1 MSSRNSYSHFCS
13 SPPPLSS
20 SSSSFREASYAQGD
34 GDAPR
39 KDAAAAVAA
48 AGFLNEHN
56 VHQNSALSLD
66 SPPSPKLTSA
76 ETPAG
81 STSVS
86 TPKRERAGTLCS
98 NLDQIQFRS
107 HTIAPSPT
115 LPRFTSASTP
125 PRPAASASA
134 DSNLHSSPRGRQNL
148 HSPSGHGLRLQT
160 EINPIVNPFATA
172 TGDSSTFG
180 TLTSSPTLI
189 RSSRPSLTLHHK
201 SSASSLRPISRT
213 PSLRAGSLPNP
224 FSPISATSSC
234 YPSPVIA
241 AMGDVTPLPSPLL
254 PSDSPGPWKK
264 LGYQKARDTIP
275 ESHPVENAPLANTES
290 SKATAAMVLPKK
302 KSYAGLGSG
311 RSGAANESEHLHT
324 PSTSASH
331 TRNRSISEYIPDP
344 MHIPKRMSTIS
355 GTRVRPE
362 LKNVEPGYDGHMR
375 REPHLSEARG
385 LAPPIEKPPTPP
397 PSEAS
402 MSANDVSSLAAFGL
416 PNKETYH
423 EYFEAYGK
431 HDRKL
436 RRWRAIKM
444 LGQGTFSR
452 VMLAT
457 SQISPSD
464 DEDCSSGTGMHT
476 PEPTYHDR
484 RSLVAVKVCEHGPRG
499 GASEDRIE
507 MSLKRELELMRV
519 LQHPSL
525 VQLKAWNIE
534 MTRAILVLSYCPG
547 GDLFDIASRHRDI
560 LSPTLLRRIFSE
572 VVGAVSYL
580 HSEKIVHRDIKLENV
595 LVNLTPEELS
605 TPTDWATYPYSVIT
619 LTDLGLSRRVAD
631 DEKLETRCGS
641 DDYAAPEVIM
651 GQPYDGR
658 ATDAWSLGVL
668 LYALLEGRLPFDP
681 PPGAGDYAMQMRMR
695 SRTSHRIARVEWRW
709 IEYGVPN
716 GEDGEGKHEAD
727 PAKFSAKGLQGAR
740 EVVEGLLRRARTRWP
755 LTQAAATEWV
765 SGGIQVEGG
774 IRFREEDDGEEV
786 TH

>member
-1 MSSRNSYSHFCS
+1 MSSRNSHSHFCS

-20 SSSSFREASYAQGD
+20 SSFQEAPYAQGD

-48 AGFLNEHN
+48 AGFLNEYN
-56 VHQNSALSLD
+56 AHQHSALNLA
-66 SPPSPKLTSA
+66 PSPELTSA
-76 ETPAG
+76 ETPAEP
-81 STSVS
+81 TSVS
-86 TPKRERAGTLCS
+86 TPKRERAGTLGS

-115 LPRFTSASTP
+115 LPRFTSDSTP
-125 PRPAASASA
+125 PRRAATV
-134 DSNLHSSPRGRQNL
+134 DSNLHSSPLGRQNL
-148 HSPSGHGLRLQT
+148 HSPSGHRLRLQT
-160 EINPIVNPFATA
+160 EINPVVNPFTS
-172 TGDSSTFG
+172 DSLNFG
-180 TLTSSPTLI
+180 TLTSSPTPI

-234 YPSPVIA
+234 YPSPVIS

-264 LGYQKARDTIP
+264 LGYQQTHDIIP
-275 ESHPVENAPLANTES
+275 ESHPVENAPSANNQVS
-290 SKATAAMVLPKK
+290 NPTAAMVLPKK

-311 RSGAANESEHLHT
+311 RSGAANDSEHLHT
-324 PSTSASH
+324 QTTSASH
-331 TRNRSISEYIPDP
+331 SRVRSISEYIPDP

-375 REPHLSEARG
+375 REPHLSGARG

-402 MSANDVSSLAAFGL
+402 LSANDVSSLAAFG
-416 PNKETYH
+416 NKESHH

-464 DEDCSSGTGMHT
+464 DEDCSPGTGMHT
-476 PEPTYHDR
+476 PEPTYHHDR
-484 RSLVAVKVCEHGPRG
+484 RTLVAVKVCEHGPRG

-560 LSPTLLRRIFSE
+560 MSPALLRRIFSE

-786 TH
+786 SH

>member
-1 MSSRNSYSHFCS
+1 MDQPVDQQARRSTTTKPALPSTQVPATMSSRNSHSHFHAS
-13 SPPPLSS
+13 SPLLSS
-20 SSSSFREASYAQGD
+20 ASLQEAPHLQTA

-48 AGFLNEHN
+48 AGLVDDVNEYN
-56 VHQNSALSLD
+56 AHQHSALNLD
-66 SPPSPKLTSA
+66 SPPSPKVTSA

-86 TPKRERAGTLCS
+86 TPKRDRAGTLSS

-115 LPRFTSASTP
+115 LPRFTSDTTP
-125 PRPAASASA
+125 PRPLSTG
-134 DSNLHSSPRGRQNL
+134 DGNLHSSPLGRQNL
-148 HSPSGHGLRLQT
+148 NSPTGHRLRLQT
-160 EINPIVNPFATA
+160 EINPIVNPFTAA
-172 TGDSSTFG
+172 TGDSSNFG
-180 TLTSSPTLI
+180 TLSSSPAPI
-189 RSSRPSLTLHHK
+189 RSSRPSLNLHRK

-234 YPSPVIA
+234 YPSPVIS

-264 LGYQKARDTIP
+264 LGYHQTPETIP
-275 ESHPVENAPLANTES
+275 ESHPVDNASSANTES
-290 SKATAAMVLPKK
+290 SNPTPAMALPKK
-302 KSYAGLGSG
+302 KSYAGLDSG
-311 RSGAANESEHLHT
+311 RSGATNDAEHLRT
-324 PSTSASH
+324 QTTSASH
-331 TRNRSISEYIPDP
+331 SRNRSISEYIPDP

-375 REPHLSEARG
+375 REPHLSGARG
-385 LAPPIEKPPTPP
+385 LAAPIEKPPTPP

-402 MSANDVSSLAAFGL
+402 LSANDVSSLAAFGH
-416 PNKETYH
+416 PSKESHY

-457 SQISPSD
+457 SQITPTD
-464 DEDCSSGTGMHT
+464 DEDCSPSSGMHT
-476 PEPTYHDR
+476 PEPTYQHDR
-484 RSLVAVKVCEHGPRG
+484 RTLVAVKVCEHGPRG

-507 MSLKRELELMRV
+507 MSLKRELELMQV

-560 LSPTLLRRIFSE
+560 LSPALTRRIFSE

-580 HSEKIVHRDIKLENV
+580 HSEKIVHRDIKLESEFDFQFGPFFFQY
-595 LVNLTPEELS
+595 LIICHRCPCQS
-605 TPTDWATYPYSVIT
+605 Y
-619 LTDLGLSRRVAD
+619 SRRAQQTHR
-631 DEKLETRCGS
+631 LGYLSLLSHHPHRSRSLPPCGRRRKAR
-641 DDYAAPEVIM
+641 DQM
-651 GQPYDGR
+651 R
-658 ATDAWSLGVL
+658 L
-668 LYALLEGRLPFDP
+668 GRLRRPRSYHGP
-681 PPGAGDYAMQMRMR
+681 TLRR
-695 SRTSHRIARVEWRW
+695 SR
-709 IEYGVPN
+709 
-716 GEDGEGKHEAD
+716 D
-727 PAKFSAKGLQGAR
+727 
-740 EVVEGLLRRARTRWP
+740 
-755 LTQAAATEWV
+755 
-765 SGGIQVEGG
+765 
-774 IRFREEDDGEEV
+774 
-786 TH
+786 

>member
-1 MSSRNSYSHFCS
+1 MSSRNSHSHFYS

-20 SSSSFREASYAQGD
+20 SFQEAPYIQGN

-48 AGFLNEHN
+48 AGLLDEYNA
-56 VHQNSALSLD
+56 HQHSALNLD
-66 SPPSPKLTSA
+66 SPPSPKVTSA

-81 STSVS
+81 STTVS
-86 TPKRERAGTLCS
+86 TPKRERAGTLSS
-98 NLDQIQFRS
+98 NLGQIQFRS

-115 LPRFTSASTP
+115 LPRFTSDSTP
-125 PRPAASASA
+125 PRPSATV

-148 HSPSGHGLRLQT
+148 NSPTGHRLRLQT
-160 EINPIVNPFATA
+160 EINPIVNPFTTA
-172 TGDSSTFG
+172 TGDSLSFG
-180 TLTSSPTLI
+180 TLSSSPTPI
-189 RSSRPSLTLHHK
+189 RSSRPSLTLHRK
-201 SSASSLRPISRT
+201 SSTSSLRPISRT

-234 YPSPVIA
+234 YPSPVIS

-254 PSDSPGPWKK
+254 PNDSPGPWKR
-264 LGYQKARDTIP
+264 LGNQQARDTIP
-275 ESHPVENAPLANTES
+275 ESHPVENAPFANTES
-290 SKATAAMVLPKK
+290 SSPTPAMVLPKK
-302 KSYAGLGSG
+302 KSYAGLQSG
-311 RSGAANESEHLHT
+311 RTGAANDTEHLRT
-324 PSTSASH
+324 QTTSASH
-331 TRNRSISEYIPDP
+331 SRNRSISEYIPDP

-375 REPHLSEARG
+375 REPHLSGARG
-385 LAPPIEKPPTPP
+385 LAPTIEKPPTPP

-402 MSANDVSSLAAFGL
+402 LSANDVSSLAAFGL
-416 PNKETYH
+416 PNKESHY

-464 DEDCSSGTGMHT
+464 DEDCSPGTDMHT
-476 PEPTYHDR
+476 PEPTYHHDR

-519 LQHPSL
+519 LHHPSL

-547 GDLFDIASRHRDI
+547 GDLFDIASRHRDM
-560 LSPTLLRRIFSE
+560 LSPALTRRIFSE

-595 LVNLTPEELS
+595 LVNLAPEELS

-716 GEDGEGKHEAD
+716 GVDGEGKHEAD

-740 EVVEGLLRRARTRWP
+740 DVVEGLLRRARTRWP

-786 TH
+786 SQ